1 MRYLIKKATVVDE
14 NSKYNGKKVDIL
26 FNNGVIEEIRS
37 NIEPIKGVKEI
48 QSPNLHCSISWIDIG
63 TQIGEPGLEHR
74 ETISSISAAAK
85 AGGYGAIASFPN
97 TSPVIQSKT
106 AVQFVMEEAR
116 KNNFIIYPIAAL
128 SQHNEGK
135 EITEMYDLHTSGA
148 IAFGDGLKSIAH
160 TGLLTRAMEYVLP
173 FNGLIIHYPLDHT
186 LTTDAQ
192 INEGEMSTL
201 LGMKGSPALAETLII
216 KRDLELLNY
225 TKSRLCVYGISLSE
239 SVKLIK
245 EGKKLNSNL
254 YSTCAYLNLIK
265 TEKELENFDSNLK
278 VSPPLRLKTDVN
290 ELIKGLKE
298 GTVDAI
304 VSNHYGIEEEGKQLE
319 FPYAKFGA
327 SGIETC
333 FSALNTYAANLDLE
347 TLIRSLTS
355 GPRKILNLERGEI
368 KQGFEGGL
376 SLFDTEM
383 EWTFDKTYSLSKNNP
398 FLGERLKGKVIG
410 VLG

>member
-97 TSPVIQSKT
+97 TSPVIQSKS

-116 KNNFIIYPIAAL
+116 KNNFTIYPIAAL

-201 LGMKGSPALAETLII
+201 LGMEGSPALAETLII

-225 TKSRLCVYGISLSE
+225 TKSKLCVYGISLSE

-245 EGKKLNSNL
+245 EGKKVNTNL
-254 YSTCAYLNLIK
+254 YSTCAYLNMIK

-333 FSALNTYAANLDLE
+333 FSALNTYAGNLDLE

-368 KQGFEGGL
+368 KQGYEGGL
-376 SLFDTEM
+376 TLFDTEM

>member
-1 MRYLIKKATVVDE
+1 MRYLIKKATIVDDH
-14 NSKYNGKKVDIL
+14 SKYNGKKVDIL

-37 NIEPIKGVKEI
+37 NIETIKGVKEI
-48 QSPNLHCSISWIDIG
+48 ISPNLHCSISWIDIG

-74 ETISSISAAAK
+74 ETIASISAAAK

-97 TSPVIQSKT
+97 TNPVIQSKS

-116 KNNFIIYPIAAL
+116 KNNFTIYPIAAL

-173 FNGLIIHYPLDHT
+173 FNGLIIHYPLDLT

-245 EGKKLNSNL
+245 EGKKANENL
-254 YSTCAYLNLIK
+254 YAACAYLNLIK
-265 TEKELENFDSNLK
+265 TDKELENFDTNLK
-278 VSPPLRLKTDVN
+278 VSPPLRLKADVN

-298 GTVDAI
+298 GTIDAI
-304 VSNHYGIEEEGKQLE
+304 VSNHYGIEDEGKQLE

-333 FSALNTYAANLDLE
+333 FGALNTYATNLDLD

-355 GPRKILNLERGEI
+355 GPRKILNLELDEI
-368 KQGFEGGL
+368 KVGYKGGL
-376 SLFDTEM
+376 TLFDTEM
-383 EWTFDKTYSLSKNNP
+383 EWTFEKTNSISKNNP
-398 FLGERLKGKVIG
+398 FLGEKLKGKVVA